1 MTAISE
7 ITAQSQILMYLFP
20 SLSSWFSLPIL
31 PPNTVCRRFSY
42 IGTQLDSLFR
52 FHLDSSHQF
61 QAPQA
66 KVGGIFFT
74 YLGFFQGT
82 EYMQWP
88 MLPQGGDSH
97 KLLSA
102 FSCLATGDLYLKS
115 DRNIPQERKGMPQI
129 RNRSDLKRWHFI
141 HSNK

>member
-1 MTAISE
+1 MTAISQ

-31 PPNTVCRRFSY
+31 PPKTVCLRFLILVPNWTHFSGS
-42 IGTQLDSLFR
+42 ILTVPISFRHLSQRWVIFSLPI
-52 FHLDSSHQF
+52 SAS
-61 QAPQA
+61 
-66 KVGGIFFT
+66 
-74 YLGFFQGT
+74 FQGR

-129 RNRSDLKRWHFI
+129 RSRSDLKR
-141 HSNK
+141 